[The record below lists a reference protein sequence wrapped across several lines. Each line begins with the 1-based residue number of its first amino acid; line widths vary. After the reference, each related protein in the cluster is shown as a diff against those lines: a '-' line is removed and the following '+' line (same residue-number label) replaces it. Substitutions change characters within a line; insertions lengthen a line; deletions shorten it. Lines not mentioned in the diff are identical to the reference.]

1 MLCLKHDNII
11 TTQTNLKLT
20 SEVKL
25 KEQNHDL
32 TNKLLGFLT
41 SSKHTIYLDLK
52 VITIYLNFILF
63 ISYIFVELE
72 LLKTKRCN
80 LRHTKLALVLNKHS
94 VGGTYISC
102 LISHS
107 NKMYVF
113 YCQNENMSKG
123 QFIAQ
128 YVWYMNILFH

>member
-11 TTQTNLKLT
+11 TTQTNLKYT
-20 SEVKL
+20 SKVKL
-25 KEQNHDL
+25 KEQNDL
-32 TNKLLGFLT
+32 TNKLFGFLT
-41 SSKHTIYLDLK
+41 RSKCTNYLDLK
-52 VITIYLNFILF
+52 VITIYQNFILF
-63 ISYIFVELE
+63 ISCIFEELE

-113 YCQNENMSKG
+113 YCQNENVPKG

-128 YVWYMNILFH
+128 YVLYMNILFR

>member
-11 TTQTNLKLT
+11 TTQTNLKYT
-20 SEVKL
+20 SKVKF
-25 KEQNHDL
+25 KEQNDL
-32 TNKLLGFLT
+32 TNKLFGFLT
-41 SSKHTIYLDLK
+41 RSKRTNYLDLK
-52 VITIYLNFILF
+52 VITIYQNFILF
-63 ISYIFVELE
+63 ISCIFEELE

-113 YCQNENMSKG
+113 YCQNENVSKG

-128 YVWYMNILFH
+128 YVLYMNILFR